1 MAPCILNRLR
11 CGTGGCLWSTQWAP
25 GQCWA
30 RRFFLHGSRRRQV
43 GSPGEIRLAAA
54 ASRSSPWESPKR
66 PSGLEPLG
74 DGAEPKDDGSRSESP
89 VSDLERDINEPI
101 EGLSVKTYVKYSE
114 DFVPVTQR
122 IMDYLRSWTS
132 GPGPES

>member
-1 MAPCILNRLR
+1 MHPEQATVWYRR
-11 CGTGGCLWSTQWAP
+11 MSVVYAMGAWSVLGSAI
-25 GQCWA
+25 
-30 RRFFLHGSRRRQV
+30 FLTRKQK
-43 GSPGEIRLAAA
+43 
-54 ASRSSPWESPKR
+54 AS
-66 PSGLEPLG
+66 G